1 MLALTN
7 TTDKLEIICAG
18 AKNTSDMDCHITY
31 RDVALDEN
39 DSLVVSTRV
48 KSNGTAAVTLLA
60 APTQSVRREIENI
73 TISNI
78 DAAAVTPT
86 IRINDGT
93 STWVVMKTSM
103 VTLGTL
109 VYERGA
115 GWVNY
120 SAAAVRS

>member
-7 TTDKLEIICAG
+7 TTDKLEVILAG
-18 AKNTSDMDCHITY
+18 AKTSLDMDCHVTY

-39 DSLVVSTRV
+39 DSLVVSSRL

-78 DAAAVTPT
+78 DTGSVTVT

-93 STWVVMKTSM
+93 STWVVMKTTM

-109 VYERGA
+109 VFEKGA